1 MSEYVSAIALEIN
14 GQEITDFKSVSEG
27 GRTLRKQV
35 NLMNKTGHI
44 TMTPRLTVDV
54 EYVVPKDA
62 SEFDFD
68 SVVGGTL
75 TIDKGNGV
83 RMQYGGVACLEVGET
98 KYDGDN
104 EATRQIK
111 LSAET
116 RTEG

>member
-1 MSEYVSAIALEIN
+1 MSEYVSGVALEVN
-14 GQEITDFKSVSEG
+14 GQEITDFKSVTEG

-35 NLMNKTGHI
+35 NLMNKTGHANV
-44 TMTPRLTVDV
+44 TPRHTVDV
-54 EYVVPKDA
+54 EYVVPKD
-62 SEFDFD
+62 SPEFDFD

-75 TIDKGNGV
+75 TIDKGNGIRV
-83 RMQYGGVACLEVGET
+83 QYGGVACLEVGEA

-111 LSAET
+111 LSAES

>member
-1 MSEYVSAIALEIN
+1 MSEYVSAVTLEVD
-14 GQEITDFKSVSEG
+14 GQEISDFKSVTEG

-44 TMTPRLTVDV
+44 GVTPRLSVDV

-83 RMQYGGVACLEVGET
+83 RVQYGGVATLEVGET

-111 LSAET
+111 FSAES